1 MKRLLVAAVA
11 LALAACT
18 TGEAVRSAGSIA
30 AGAADAAGVPVPATT
45 STSALDEKALT
56 LAAKAVDAAA
66 LSASALVHAGVILP
80 GSPGALRLA
89 GALDTARDGVNA
101 AALARE
107 AGNATTY
114 SAALDKAAAALAAIT
129 AIINGG

>member
-1 MKRLLVAAVA
+1 MKRLLVAVVA

-30 AGAADAAGVPVPATT
+30 ASAADAAGVPVPATT
-45 STSALDEKALT
+45 SALAEKALT

-66 LSASALVHAGVILP
+66 LSASALVRVGVIEP
-80 GSPGALRLA
+80 GSPTALRLA

-114 SAALDKAAAALAAIT
+114 SAALDKATAALAAIA

>member
-30 AGAADAAGVPVPATT
+30 ASAADAAGVPVPAT
-45 STSALDEKALT
+45 TSALDEKALT

>member
-1 MKRLLVAAVA
+1 MKRLLVAVVA

-30 AGAADAAGVPVPATT
+30 ASAADAAGVPVPAT
-45 STSALDEKALT
+45 TSALDEKALT

-66 LSASALVHAGVILP
+66 LSASALVRVGVIEP
-80 GSPGALRLA
+80 GSPTALRLA

-114 SAALDKAAAALAAIT
+114 SAALDKATAALAAIA